1 MSLYYED
8 FDTDRQFVSR
18 GRTVTEA
25 DVVLFAGI
33 SGDFVELHTNEE
45 YAKRS
50 LFGRR
55 IAHGALIFSI
65 STGLTTQMNLVDG
78 TILAF
83 SGVDKLRFVQPVF
96 IGDTIHVRKRV
107 LERQEMGEGRGVIV
121 FETKVIN
128 QQEETVLIYHD
139 KLLIKR
145 RPIDNETN
153 E

>member
-8 FDTDRQFVSR
+8 FDTDRPFVSR

-128 QQEETVLIYHD
+128 QQDETVLIYHD
-139 KLLIKR
+139 KLLVKR
-145 RPIDNETN
+145 RPVDNETN

>member
-139 KLLIKR
+139 KLLVKR

>member
-139 KLLIKR
+139 KLLLKR
-145 RPIDNETN
+145 RPAEG
-153 E
+153 EGA